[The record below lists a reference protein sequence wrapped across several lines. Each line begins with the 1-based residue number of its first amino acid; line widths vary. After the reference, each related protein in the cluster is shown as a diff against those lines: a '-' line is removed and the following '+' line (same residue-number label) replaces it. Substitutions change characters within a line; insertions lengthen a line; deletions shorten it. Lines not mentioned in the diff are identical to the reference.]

1 MTVAANQ
8 RLCGKCGALASDDV
22 SACVAC
28 GGKVVAMRA
37 PEDVLIGR
45 VLDDRF
51 EIRSLLGVGGM
62 GAVYRAYQR
71 STDREV
77 AIKIID
83 PRQMS
88 DVNAVRRFLCE
99 AKLASQLA
107 HPNTVSVFDFG
118 QSADG
123 YLYLVMELVKGR
135 TLSEILRERP
145 LGLDSA
151 VRIAEQLCDALEV
164 AHAQSIIH
172 RDLKPAN
179 VMVLDDPP
187 GRDLVKVL
195 DFGIAKNPD
204 SNITEVGLLVGT
216 PRYMSPQVLSG
227 ADATA
232 DSDLY
237 ALGVMLVEIT
247 TGMSPYSNKGIH
259 DLISQKLVSPVLP
272 PGIPEPLRPILER
285 LLDPD
290 RNRRFSSA
298 AELRKRLLA
307 LDGAAGVA
315 PPSPRAPTEVTAVIP
330 ESLPEPTSVIEITTT
345 PDEPRA
351 RGIRTW
357 LFAIAAVAAVV
368 VGTLLVVLSRGDDTA
383 VPSAIAPRAEPPR
396 VDPSAIAPR
405 DEPSRGEPPRVE
417 GSRGEP
423 PREVVIAPRGSPTTT
438 GSPTATKDSPT
449 ATQDSPT
456 ATKDSPT
463 ATGSPTATKD
473 SPTATQDSPTAT
485 KDSPTATK
493 DSPTAT
499 QDSPTAPL
507 DRDRSRSRK
516 QARPPTT
523 KPGPPAR
530 VTPTTKVTPPSST
543 PPADPC
549 KQKPRPPDCAPF

>member
-1 MTVAANQ
+1 MTAATN
-8 RLCGKCGALASDDV
+8 RLCGKCGAIATDDAN
-22 SACVAC
+22 ACADC

-62 GAVYRAYQR
+62 GTVYRAYQR

-83 PRQMS
+83 PRQMT
-88 DVNAVRRFLCE
+88 DANAIRRFLRE

-135 TLSEILRERP
+135 TLSALLRERP

-151 VRIAEQLCDALEV
+151 IRIAEQLCDALEV
-164 AHAQSIIH
+164 AHSQSIIH

-216 PRYMSPQVLSG
+216 PRYMSPQVLAG
-227 ADATA
+227 AEASA

-259 DLISQKLVSPVLP
+259 DLISQKLVTAVLP
-272 PGIPEPLRPILER
+272 PGVPEPLRPIVEK
-285 LLDPD
+285 LLDPE
-290 RNRRFSSA
+290 RTRRFSSA
-298 AELRKRLLA
+298 AELRKRLQE
-307 LDGAAGVA
+307 LDGTASV
-315 PPSPRAPTEVTAVIP
+315 PPSGARALTEVTAV
-330 ESLPEPTSVIEITTT
+330 LREPAAEPDVTSVLEIT
-345 PDEPRA
+345 PWEPPRS
-351 RGIRTW
+351 RGRRW
-357 LFAIAAVAAVV
+357 LFAAAALAALAAAS
-368 VGTLLVVLSRGDDTA
+368 LLVVIRSRDDVA
-383 VPSAIAPRAEPPR
+383 SSHAPPAIAPRVEPLAPR
-396 VDPSAIAPR
+396 VAPPEVAPPGLPTTSSTAQPSLATKETPPGNER
-405 DEPSRGEPPRVE
+405 SREPATTPTPTVTT
-417 GSRGEP
+417 P
-423 PREVVIAPRGSPTTT
+423 TATTPTPTTTATTPTPTATTPTPTTTATSPTTT
-438 GSPTATKDSPT
+438 KTTRPPTKTTRPPTKTVVTPT
-449 ATQDSPT
+449 QPPT
-456 ATKDSPT
+456 KTVTTPT
-463 ATGSPTATKD
+463 PPTTR
-473 SPTATQDSPTAT
+473 
-485 KDSPTATK
+485 
-493 DSPTAT
+493 
-499 QDSPTAPL
+499 PTAPTG
-507 DRDRSRSRK
+507 D
-516 QARPPTT
+516 PP
-523 KPGPPAR
+523 R
-530 VTPTTKVTPPSST
+530 
-543 PPADPC
+543 DPC